1 VKTKP
6 KSKPKASAFAP
17 LQESVLQVKTEVPNA
32 TQTSNQLRRRLNT
45 QELEAIFA
53 EESWRYYKVCANNMG
68 DFAKF
73 LVGKVRLSPS
83 HSGLQ
88 LTKQYNKYT
97 AGSWGVYYGEW
108 LGGRGRWATAPRTF
122 QGAIL
127 TPEELQEGP
136 IKTVPT
142 PRRNTV
148 QLPDQSVM
156 LPKSDM
162 ATAFC
167 TYFGHA
173 GDRIVIN
180 ASLGEHMEAL
190 VSLDDS
196 LHSDR

>member
-1 VKTKP
+1 ML
-6 KSKPKASAFAP
+6 F
-17 LQESVLQVKTEVPNA
+17 
-32 TQTSNQLRRRLNT
+32 
-45 QELEAIFA
+45 LE
-53 EESWRYYKVCANNMG
+53 
-68 DFAKF
+68 
-73 LVGKVRLSPS
+73 
-83 HSGLQ
+83 SGLR
-88 LTKQYNKYT
+88 LTKQYKNYT
-97 AGSWGVYYGEW
+97 TGSWGVYYGEW

-148 QLPDQSVM
+148 QLPDQSIR
-156 LPKSDM
+156 LPKSEM
-162 ATAFC
+162 ATAFS

-173 GDRIVIN
+173 EDRIVIN

-196 LHSDR
+196 FHSDR

>member
-1 VKTKP
+1 M
-6 KSKPKASAFAP
+6 
-17 LQESVLQVKTEVPNA
+17 QVKTEVTNA

-73 LVGKVRLSPS
+73 LVGKVRLSAL

-167 TYFGHA
+167 TSFGHA

-190 VSLDDS
+190 VSLGDS